1 MKRIVI
7 AGGSGFLG
15 RILIAHFGGQ
25 GFAVVNLSR
34 SEAGSRAGCREVEW
48 DGKSLGLW
56 SHELEGAEAVINLA
70 GRSVDCRYHE
80 RNRRQ
85 ILDSRVESTRVLG
98 QAIARCTSPP
108 RVWLNSSTATI
119 YKHTFGPAWNE
130 DGEIGGTPEVNDP
143 FSIEVAHAW
152 EKELNIAVT
161 PHTRKVA
168 LRAAMVLGQGAN
180 SVFPVLCRLVRCG
193 LGGRMGSGQQ
203 FVSWIHQADFC
214 RALDFILVHD
224 ELAGPV
230 NLAAPMPLSNQ
241 EMMSTLRQ
249 LCHVPLGLP
258 ATRWM
263 LELGAF
269 FLRTETELILKS
281 RRVVPGRLLSSG
293 FEFRFPTFRAA
304 SIDLLAASES

>member
-15 RILIAHFGGQ
+15 RILIAHFGRQ
-25 GFAVVNLSR
+25 GFEVVNLSR
-34 SEAGSRAGCREVEW
+34 SAARSRAGCRQVAW
-48 DGKSLGLW
+48 DGKTPGPW
-56 SHELEGAEAVINLA
+56 SHELDGAEAVINLA

-80 RNRRQ
+80 RNRRE

-98 QAIARCTSPP
+98 QAIARCKNPP

-130 DGEIGGTPEVNDP
+130 DGEIGGTPEVNDL
-143 FSIEVAHAW
+143 FSVEVARAW
-152 EKELNIAVT
+152 EHEQNIAVT

-168 LRAAMVLGQGAN
+168 LRAAMVLGHGAN

-193 LGGRMGSGQQ
+193 LGGRMGNGQQ

-214 RALDFILVHD
+214 RALDLLFTCD
-224 ELAGPV
+224 ELDGPL
-230 NLAAPMPLSNQ
+230 NLAAPMPLSNR

-304 SIDLLAASES
+304 SIDLLAACER

>member
-15 RILIAHFGGQ
+15 RILIAHCGRQ
-25 GFAVVNLSR
+25 GFEVVNLSR
-34 SEAGSRAGCREVEW
+34 FTAGSRAGCRQAEW
-48 DGKSLGLW
+48 DGKTLGPW
-56 SHELEGAEAVINLA
+56 SHDLEGAEAVINLA

-85 ILDSRVESTRVLG
+85 ILDSRIESTRVLG
-98 QAIARCTSPP
+98 QAIARCKNPP

-119 YKHTFGPAWNE
+119 YKHTFGPAWDE
-130 DGEIGGTPEVNDP
+130 QGEIGGTPAVNDP
-143 FSIEVAHAW
+143 FSVEVAQAW
-152 EKELNIAVT
+152 EKELNNATT
-161 PHTRKVA
+161 PDTRKVA
-168 LRAAMVLGQGAN
+168 LRTAMVLGHGAN

-193 LGGRMGSGQQ
+193 LGGRMGNGQQ
-203 FVSWIHQADFC
+203 FVSWIHQSDFC
-214 RALDFILVHD
+214 RALDFILAHD
-224 ELAGPV
+224 ELAVPV
-230 NLAAPMPLSNQ
+230 NIAAPMPLSNE
-241 EMMSTLRQ
+241 EMMSILRN

-263 LELGAF
+263 LELGAL

-304 SIDLLAASES
+304 SVDLLAASHD